1 LRWAKPQRRALKAFL
16 RDGSS
21 EHWKV
26 ILGTRRKRKGDEAL
40 LEEYQAL
47 LESRRR
53 ERDIFA
59 DREPLVSVRIATYN
73 RARILVERTIPSVL
87 SQTYRNFEIVIV
99 GDHCTDDTEERIR
112 ALGDPRITFVNLPS
126 RPEYPRYREYFWMT
140 AGTIPMNRALDLCR
154 GSWIAPL
161 DDDDLFTPDHIE
173 GLLGAAMER
182 KWEFCYGVM
191 EMEIRPGE
199 FRRVGSYPLRGA
211 QICHPAVLYSTLLDF
226 LRYDPESWLLWEPA
240 DWNMW
245 RKVRDIGVRY
255 GFIEKVVGFHHLEQT
270 SIDRSELD

>member
-1 LRWAKPQRRALKAFL
+1 
-16 RDGSS
+16 
-21 EHWKV
+21 
-26 ILGTRRKRKGDEAL
+26 
-40 LEEYQAL
+40 
-47 LESRRR
+47 
-53 ERDIFA
+53 
-59 DREPLVSVRIATYN
+59 
-73 RARILVERTIPSVL
+73 
-87 SQTYRNFEIVIV
+87 
-99 GDHCTDDTEERIR
+99 
-112 ALGDPRITFVNLPS
+112 
-126 RPEYPRYREYFWMT
+126 
-140 AGTIPMNRALDLCR
+140 
-154 GSWIAPL
+154 
-161 DDDDLFTPDHIE
+161 
-173 GLLGAAMER
+173 MER

>member
-1 LRWAKPQRRALKAFL
+1 
-16 RDGSS
+16 
-21 EHWKV
+21 V

-40 LEEYQAL
+40 LGEYRAL

-126 RPEYPRYREYFWMT
+126 RPKYPRYREYFWMT

-182 KWEFCYGVM
+182 NWEFCYGVM

-199 FRRVGSYPLRGA
+199 FRRVGSYPLHHA
-211 QICHPAVLYSTLLDF
+211 KICHPAVLYSTLLDF
-226 LRYDPESWLLWEPA
+226 LRYDPESWLLGEPA

-255 GFIEKVVGFHHLEQT
+255 GFIEKVVGFHHLERT
-270 SIDRSELD
+270 SINRSELG